1 MEPTEPHPTGAPA
14 PVGRR
19 RRRRWLL
26 LALVIVAVLGV
37 TVFVRY
43 WPAVDGIQ
51 GARTTAADLADD
63 LGDLGPGDVTPE
75 TIADLRAR
83 VALLARQIAPAT
95 ALLKDDP
102 LVSIARGIGPLTDQ
116 LTAAD
121 ALTSAAGD
129 LIEAADLGL
138 DMGDQVAALR
148 ASTDGGTGRLA
159 GIVALMDDSQGT
171 VDQIAHLLGEARAT
185 LAGMPAD
192 AASQLRQAADLVAA
206 PLDRYLP
213 LLEGYRSIDERLP
226 TIMGHDGERRYLV
239 IAQNPAELRPTGG
252 FMGTYG
258 IVTIKD
264 GSIASMEF
272 HDVHQLDD
280 QPDMPYQEPPEA
292 LVAYLLNRD
301 SWELADANWSPDF
314 PTSAQ
319 DALRLYTVETGGD
332 DAIDGVIAI
341 TTYALDRLLEVTGP
355 VEVPGTGVT
364 VQPGEVT
371 VTGIAQTR
379 GSTLTGNG
387 EVPDPDRK
395 KFLSQLADEV
405 LRQLFALDPS
415 RWTELAGAIQ
425 RIGEERLALAWFRD
439 PEDQRLVAGTRWE
452 GAVRQDP
459 GDYLYAVDSNVSPSS
474 KLSMVTPRAS
484 DLTVRLAEDGSADH
498 TLRMTWTNT
507 ADTPG
512 EPYETLKAASESAVG
527 QEGVFS
533 RVLVPADSEIG
544 DITGDSVLPISGV
557 EYEEDIAG
565 RHAFGNYLLIAPGEA
580 WLEDTWTTPLVVEAD
595 GDASRYRLTI
605 QKQPGQIA
613 EPVTVRIE
621 LPAGAR
627 VLSTSDG
634 MTVEDGAATWTGSLT
649 QDQVLEVRFR

>member
-1 MEPTEPHPTGAPA
+1 MEPTEPHPTAAPA

-19 RRRRWLL
+19 RWRRWLL
-26 LALVIVAVLGV
+26 LAAVIVAVLGV

-43 WPAVDGIQ
+43 WPAVDGIR

-63 LGDLGPGDVTPE
+63 LKALGPGDVTPE

-83 VALLARQIAPAT
+83 VALLDRQLAPIRDIF
-95 ALLKDDP
+95 KDDV
-102 LVSIARGIGPLTDQ
+102 LISAVRGIGPIRDQ
-116 LTAAD
+116 VIAGYNLVAAAD
-121 ALTSAAGD
+121 D
-129 LIEAADLGL
+129 LIEAANLGL
-138 DMGDQVAALR
+138 DMGDRLAALR
-148 ASTDGGTGRLA
+148 SSTDGGTGRLA
-159 GIVALMDDSQGT
+159 GIVALMADSQPT
-171 VDQIAHLLGEARAT
+171 VDRIALLLTDARTT
-185 LAGMPAD
+185 LASIPDD
-192 AASQLRQAADLVAA
+192 ALSQLRQAADLVTA

-213 LLEGYRSIDERLP
+213 ILEGYRSIDERLP
-226 TIMGHDGERRYLV
+226 VILGHDGERRYLV
-239 IAQNPAELRPTGG
+239 LAQNPAELRPTGG
-252 FMGTYG
+252 FLGTYG

-264 GSIASMEF
+264 GAIASMDF
-272 HDVHQLDD
+272 HDVHKLDD

-319 DALRLYTVETGGD
+319 DALRLYTVESGD
-332 DAIDGVIAI
+332 SAPMDGVIAI

-364 VQPGEVT
+364 VNPGEVT

-379 GSTLTGNG
+379 GSTLTSTG
-387 EVPDPDRK
+387 EVPDSDRK
-395 KFLSQLADEV
+395 RFLSQLADEV
-405 LRQLFALDPS
+405 LHRLFALDPS
-415 RWTELAGAIQ
+415 RWTDLAAAVQ
-425 RIGEERLALAWFRD
+425 QIGEERLALAWFPD
-439 PEDQRLVAGTRWE
+439 TEDQRLVAGTRWE

-459 GDYLYAVDSNVSPSS
+459 GDYLYAVDANVSPSS

-484 DLTVRLAEDGSADH
+484 DLTVRLADDGSADH

-512 EPYETLKAASESAVG
+512 EPYQTLKDASESAVG
-527 QEGVFS
+527 QEGVFT
-533 RVLVPADSEIG
+533 RVLVPLDSEIG
-544 DITGDSVLPISGV
+544 DITGESVLPISGV

-580 WLEDTWTTPLVVEAD
+580 WLEETWTTPLVVETD
-595 GDASRYRLTI
+595 GDASRYALTI

-613 EPVTVRIE
+613 EPMTVRIE
-621 LPAGAR
+621 LPEGAQ
-627 VLSTSDG
+627 VLSTTEG
-634 MTVEDGAATWTGSLT
+634 MTVDGGAATWSGTLT
-649 QDQVLEVRFR
+649 QDLQLEVRFR